1 MTARQPT
8 TQTINVTEARQTWSR
23 LINRVFRS
31 RDRVIIEKSGIPVAA
46 LISAEE
52 LERFTRLEQD
62 RASDF
67 SILDE
72 IGEAFKHESPEE
84 SEQRAT
90 RAVAEAREA
99 HRRQQVIP
107 EA

>member
-1 MTARQPT
+1 MQECQPT
-8 TQTINVTEARQTWSR
+8 TQTINVIEARQTWSQ
-23 LINRVFRS
+23 LLNRVFRS

-52 LERFTRLEQD
+52 LERFTRLEQE

-84 SEQRAT
+84 SERRAT
-90 RAVAEAREA
+90 QAVAEAREA
-99 HRRQQVIP
+99 HRRQQ
-107 EA
+107 AAQKL